1 MSALLLNRRDD
12 LLDLGLKLAVAV
24 GAVALAMAFVQA
36 LWLVLVTPPPP
47 PTSPLEQAGPAQL
60 PTAPAIPLADFHLFG
75 DGPQPGI
82 QISAPVTTLDLVLK
96 GTFAVADP
104 RFGRALIA
112 GGGQEASY
120 APGMDLP
127 GGARLESIH
136 ADHVVLLVDGRRETL
151 PLRPGSGG
159 ANPPVNRNGAFNN
172 PAPLP
177 QANAGALP
185 GQPSSFVNPIA
196 GTSAAA
202 FEHMRAQGMSDPSAL
217 ARSITALPVIE
228 GGKFVGV
235 RLNAGSNQPLLAKAG
250 LQPTDIITEINGIPI
265 DSLSRGAEIAQQ
277 LQNAR
282 SARVSVRR
290 DGRTI
295 ALPPINLDGS
305 Q

>member
-1 MSALLLNRRDD
+1 MLANSSDD
-12 LLDLGLKLAVAV
+12 LLDLGLKAAVAV
-24 GAVALAMAFVQA
+24 AAVALALALVQA
-36 LWLVLVTPPPP
+36 FWLLLITPPPLP
-47 PTSPLEQAGPAQL
+47 EGPLEQAGQAEL
-60 PTAPAIPLADFHLFG
+60 PSVPSIPLADFHLFG
-75 DGPQPGI
+75 DGPQPGV
-82 QISAPVTTLDLVLK
+82 QAAPVTTLDLVLK

-112 GGGQEASY
+112 GGGREASY

-127 GGARLESIH
+127 GGATLESIH
-136 ADHVVLLVDGRRETL
+136 SDHVVLRVDGRRETL
-151 PLRPGSGG
+151 PLRPGSGL
-159 ANPPVNRNGAFNN
+159 AEPASNRSNALTSS
-172 PAPLP
+172 APLP
-177 QANAGALP
+177 QANASTLP

-196 GTSAAA
+196 GSSAAA
-202 FEHMRAQGMSDPSAL
+202 FEHMRSQAVPDPAAL

-228 GGKFVGV
+228 GGRFVGV
-235 RLNAGSNQPLLAKAG
+235 RLNAGANQALLAQAG

-265 DSLSRGAEIAQQ
+265 DSLARGAEIAQQ

-290 DGRTI
+290 GGRTV